1 MNPWTPWLPRLG
13 RWLAALAGL
22 AALLLALGI
31 GAFRL
36 AIELLPDYQQRVVE
50 RVREAT
56 GLTLQFDSVYA
67 RIGRYGPEIVFRG
80 ARVLPEFGDEPLVS
94 AEAGRVSLSIPRS
107 IWYRRPEVA
116 RVLFVRPKLGL
127 VITTNGSIR
136 FVGQSVLQRPDA
148 ETRPMTL
155 ERLPRG
161 RYGISDAVLEVLD
174 LRARQGRFELTG
186 VDLEVLRVGDE
197 ITLTGRVALP
207 EHLGSFIE
215 FDGQASGELADNEAV
230 SWRARVDARNLDL
243 EQWAAMLPDSF
254 RVPAAGRGSIRA
266 SARGT
271 GRFVSS
277 LRLEPQLADLR
288 LPGSQTEFSR
298 IAGNIRRPARREQ
311 RLARGHGARVVAPGG
326 ALAPDQPCGERHSAG
341 RTRHGSHR
349 AGGLPQN
356 REPRRVRGLAASRDA
371 AGANRDARASRR
383 ADRRRCHGAR
393 RGRAPVAGHQRAIA
407 LFGRRLPPDGQ
418 GGRDHRIRR
427 RDRGSGRRWHRRG
440 CGSRCD
446 ARVAAAMA
454 RARGC

>member
-1 MNPWTPWLPRLG
+1 M
-13 RWLAALAGL
+13 
-22 AALLLALGI
+22 
-31 GAFRL
+31 
-36 AIELLPDYQQRVVE
+36 VE

-56 GLTLQFDSVYA
+56 GLTLEFDSVYG

-80 ARVLPEFGDEPLVS
+80 ARVLPGS
-94 AEAGRVSLSIPRS
+94 ATNRWSRRRQGASASRFRARS
-107 IWYRRPEVA
+107 GTAAPKWPACCSCA
-116 RVLFVRPKLGL
+116 RKLGL

-136 FVGQSVLQRPDA
+136 FVGQSVLKRPDA

-207 EHLGSFIE
+207 EHSGSFIE

-288 LPGSQTEFSR
+288 LAASQTAFSR
-298 IAGNIRRPARREQ
+298 IAGNIRLQ
-311 RLARGHGARVVAPGG
+311 RDANNDLARGHGVRVVAPGG
-326 ALAPDQPCGERHSAG
+326 ALAAGEPCGGLTRQDG
-341 RTRHGSHR
+341 RVTAVTAR
-349 AGGLPQN
+349 ADYLRIEN
-356 REPRRVRGLAASRDA
+356 LAAF
-371 AGANRDARASRR
+371 
-383 ADRRRCHGAR
+383 AD
-393 RGRAPVAGHQRAIA
+393 
-407 LFGRRLPPDGQ
+407 LLPPGTL
-418 GGRDHRIRR
+418 RERIKTLAP
-427 RDRGSGRRWHRRG
+427 RGELTGV
-440 CGSRCD
+440 D
-446 ARVAAAMA
+446 VTVA
-454 RARGC
+454 